1 MTQFKDYLKERV
13 NDIVLL
19 MLVVILWKS
28 LEIGWDDP
36 QHFVAQVFAVT
47 FFGFVIGEILRYL
60 WRHSHFHKK

>member
-1 MTQFKDYLKERV
+1 MDHLRERS

-36 QHFVAQVFAVT
+36 QYFVTQVFVVT
-47 FFGFVIGEILRYL
+47 LFGYVIGEVFRFF
-60 WRHSHFHKK
+60 WKRSDFNKK